1 MWMKQKQKTFG
12 LPDATAF
19 DVRLPLKGI
28 HRISNPKVRKLTD
41 M

>member
-1 MWMKQKQKTFG
+1 VDEAKQKTFD

-28 HRISNPKVRKLTD
+28 HRLSNPKVRRLTN